1 MENNTQARKWALVIN
16 NPLEA
21 GLDHAAI
28 REILYRFSPTYFCM
42 ADEIATTG
50 TYHTHIFLFSPS
62 PMRFSTVKNRFAT
75 AHIEKAYGS
84 AKTNRAYILKEGR
97 WADTDKAET
106 SVPGTFEEWGDLPAE
121 KEEEAPEMFKLI
133 QDLRA
138 GKSVMEIIEDNPKLA
153 FRIREIETLRQA
165 ILEEKY
171 SAENRALEVTY
182 LYGASGTG
190 KTRGI
195 FETHDR
201 KSICRIT
208 DYGGRNGVRFDAYH
222 CQDVLVLEE
231 FHSQIPIS
239 AMLNYLDIYPL
250 TLPARYT
257 DRIACYTKVY
267 ITSNIPLEEQYRD
280 IQRYQMETWRA
291 FLRRVQNVIEYL
303 PDGSTVQHKKGAFPM
318 TQNEKFQVQ
327 RRNTLRNLWQKLSG
341 TPEFPVKLVLAALYL
356 MGAAYVCVK
365 QAAWRTLA
373 GNIPLLSPLLK
384 AAMEHALTAYLL
396 AGAATL
402 PVLLLYPF
410 GRRAAKDQ
418 LQCIGLVNHAGVP
431 PDLLRKRR
439 DKDKPRVTVW
449 EFRNQSIPLQEWD
462 KKRLAIETALGITI
476 VKLTYAKGKS
486 RVLVYAVSAGD
497 DLPEVLKWKD
507 SYLSPKSFVLVL
519 GESYTGPVTVNL
531 AHIPHILL
539 GGSTG
544 SGKSVLLKL
553 LLMQALH
560 KGAEVYITDFKG
572 GVDFPKV
579 WHEKCRMCFTEED
592 LCNILDRLVE
602 ELERRKSAFKALGCP
617 NIDAY
622 NEIAER
628 PLQRLIFACD
638 EVAEMLD
645 KTGADNERKKL
656 LAQIEN
662 KLSTIARQGRA
673 FGIHLILATQRPD
686 ATIIPGQIRNNMDFR
701 VCGRAD
707 SVLSQIILD
716 STGAAEQIPKDARG
730 RFITGDG
737 TVFQG
742 YLFDENAMFED
753 EGKGI
758 LP

>member
-1 MENNTQARKWALVIN
+1 
-16 NPLEA
+16 
-21 GLDHAAI
+21 
-28 REILYRFSPTYFCM
+28 
-42 ADEIATTG
+42 
-50 TYHTHIFLFSPS
+50 
-62 PMRFSTVKNRFAT
+62 
-75 AHIEKAYGS
+75 
-84 AKTNRAYILKEGR
+84 
-97 WADTDKAET
+97 
-106 SVPGTFEEWGDLPAE
+106 
-121 KEEEAPEMFKLI
+121 
-133 QDLRA
+133 
-138 GKSVMEIIEDNPKLA
+138 
-153 FRIREIETLRQA
+153 
-165 ILEEKY
+165 
-171 SAENRALEVTY
+171 
-182 LYGASGTG
+182 
-190 KTRGI
+190 
-195 FETHDR
+195 
-201 KSICRIT
+201 
-208 DYGGRNGVRFDAYH
+208 
-222 CQDVLVLEE
+222 
-231 FHSQIPIS
+231 
-239 AMLNYLDIYPL
+239 
-250 TLPARYT
+250 
-257 DRIACYTKVY
+257 
-267 ITSNIPLEEQYRD
+267 
-280 IQRYQMETWRA
+280 
-291 FLRRVQNVIEYL
+291 
-303 PDGSTVQHKKGAFPM
+303 M
-318 TQNEKFQVQ
+318 TQNEKFQIQ

-418 LQCIGLVNHAGVP
+418 LQCIGLVNHAGMP

-439 DKDKPRVTVW
+439 DKDNARVAVW
-449 EFRNQSIPLQEWD
+449 EFRNQSIPLQEWE

-486 RVLVYAVSAGD
+486 RVLVYAVPAGD

-507 SYLSPKSFVLVL
+507 SYLSLDSFVLVL

-531 AHIPHILL
+531 THIPHILL

-553 LLMQALH
+553 LLMQALR
-560 KGAEVYITDFKG
+560 KGAEVYIADFKG

-592 LCNILDRLVE
+592 LCDTLDRLVE
-602 ELERRKSAFKALGCP
+602 ELERRKSALKALGCP

-638 EVAEMLD
+638 EVAEVLD
-645 KTGADNERKKL
+645 KTGRSKEDKEL

-662 KLSTIARQGRA
+662 RLSTIARLGRA

-686 ATIIPGQIRNNMDFR
+686 ANIIPGQIKNNMDFR

-716 STGAAEQIPKDARG
+716 NTSAAEQIPKDARG

-737 TVFQG
+737 IVFQG
-742 YLFDENAMFED
+742 YLFDE
-753 EGKGI
+753 GQ
-758 LP
+758 L

>member
-1 MENNTQARKWALVIN
+1 MT
-16 NPLEA
+16 
-21 GLDHAAI
+21 
-28 REILYRFSPTYFCM
+28 REDKKNIERRTYWH
-42 ADEIATTG
+42 D
-50 TYHTHIFLFSPS
+50 IF
-62 PMRFSTVKNRFAT
+62 
-75 AHIEKAYGS
+75 
-84 AKTNRAYILKEGR
+84 
-97 WADTDKAET
+97 
-106 SVPGTFEEWGDLPAE
+106 
-121 KEEEAPEMFKLI
+121 
-133 QDLRA
+133 
-138 GKSVMEIIEDNPKLA
+138 
-153 FRIREIETLRQA
+153 RQ
-165 ILEEKY
+165 L
-171 SAENRALEVTY
+171 
-182 LYGASGTG
+182 
-190 KTRGI
+190 RGI
-195 FETHDR
+195 
-201 KSICRIT
+201 
-208 DYGGRNGVRFDAYH
+208 
-222 CQDVLVLEE
+222 
-231 FHSQIPIS
+231 
-239 AMLNYLDIYPL
+239 
-250 TLPARYT
+250 
-257 DRIACYTKVY
+257 
-267 ITSNIPLEEQYRD
+267 
-280 IQRYQMETWRA
+280 
-291 FLRRVQNVIEYL
+291 
-303 PDGSTVQHKKGAFPM
+303 PD
-318 TQNEKFQVQ
+318 
-327 RRNTLRNLWQKLSG
+327 
-341 TPEFPVKLVLAALYL
+341 FPVKLFFLALYL
-356 MGAAYVCVK
+356 VGAGYVATKQVTLREQVK
-365 QAAWRTLA
+365 HIEL
-373 GNIPLLSPLLK
+373 ISPILK
-384 AAMEHALTAYLL
+384 AAMEHAVTAYLFVGGMALL
-396 AGAATL
+396 A
-402 PVLLLYPF
+402 LLLYPF

-418 LQCIGLVNHAGVP
+418 LQCIGLINHAGLP

-439 DKDKPRVTVW
+439 DKDNPRVTVW

-462 KKRLAIETALGITI
+462 KKRLAIETALGIII

-553 LLMQALH
+553 LLMQTLR
-560 KGAEVYITDFKG
+560 KGAEVYIADFKG

-579 WHEKCRMCFTEED
+579 WHQKCRMCFAEED

-622 NEIAER
+622 NEIAEH

-645 KTGADNERKKL
+645 KIGADSERKKL
-656 LAQIEN
+656 LSQIESR
-662 KLSTIARQGRA
+662 LSTIARQGRA
-673 FGIHLILATQRPD
+673 FGIHLILAMQRPD

-716 STGAAEQIPKDARG
+716 NTSAAEQIPKDARG

-758 LP
+758 L